1 MYQHLKDVANN
12 ASGFE
17 NNNDDIT
24 INLQAEIDNLKA
36 DIVKLKADNDDKV
49 NALAK
54 IHLLELQELQK
65 VNITIKNNLEKFHV
79 NNHNKLIEGHAHE
92 VNDISIR
99 NEYLQKK
106 FLKPYSAKT
115 MLNIFYFFPTTNC

>member
-1 MYQHLKDVANN
+1 M
-12 ASGFE
+12 
-17 NNNDDIT
+17 
-24 INLQAEIDNLKA
+24 
-36 DIVKLKADNDDKV
+36 

-65 VNITIKNNLEKFHV
+65 ENITIKNNLEMFHV
-79 NNHNKLIEGHAHE
+79 YNHNKLIEGHVHE

-106 FLKPYSAKT
+106 FSDQLSSVKNALNEKEQIIIEIKHKLDTSGDTINTLKKHIKD
-115 MLNIFYFFPTTNC
+115 LGEVKGCLTNNT